1 MKCVKCVW
9 EGVWHGSVG
18 EREEGREGR
27 REGRENE
34 EEMNW

>member
-27 REGRENE
+27 KNE